1 MNTASLNSPA
11 STPATPATPPTSA
24 TPAPTATGAAAAP
37 GAATPT
43 APATNHTPDDPRVGW
58 TAAPDNTTPPLHE
71 RRDGILPAVAAA
83 LSVRG
88 RTLTSTG
95 NKGDQPP
102 APHPLVQDF
111 LDTLTTEHRARHTG
125 RCPETVLL
133 SRYLTT
139 TENARAAKRGNR
151 RTGNAKPR
159 ALTHS
164 EAKRALK
171 HAKLTARHIREDG
184 DPLHGRY
191 APPCRACSALLTHF
205 GVRPV
210 DPGTTGEKAPR

>member
-11 STPATPATPPTSA
+11 STPAAPVAQTGPAASATSA
-24 TPAPTATGAAAAP
+24 RATASAPTAQR
-37 GAATPT
+37 
-43 APATNHTPDDPRVGW
+43 TPDDPRVGW
-58 TAAPDNTTPPLHE
+58 TIAPDDTTPPLHE

-139 TENARAAKRGNR
+139 TETARAAKRGAR
-151 RTGNAKPR
+151 RTGSTKPKP
-159 ALTHS
+159 LTHS

-171 HAKLTARHIREDG
+171 NARLTARHIREHG
-184 DPLHGRY
+184 DPLHGHY
-191 APPCRACSALLTHF
+191 APPCRACGALLAHF

-210 DPGTTGEKAPR
+210 DPGAAGGKAHR